1 MNRSDIP
8 YAQRLAMQR
17 VGVIAANR
25 EQAAKAAL
33 LCASVALYEVKGI
46 GYKRLVRFSLRFK
59 RVIDEFY
66 EDVEVGLAHAKT
78 RLAQIGIEISGV
90 LYTVTPD
97 GRTARQ
103 LELDNHMLQASQI
116 ALICAAIA
124 MNDEFGFGLEV
135 QERISRRTAELADRY
150 ALEGMGFLLE
160 KMEQL
165 GFKIVDGAV
174 HAFVDDDGNPV
185 TMRQAMKEGFTD
197 G

>member
-1 MNRSDIP
+1 MNRSDIS

-33 LCASVALYEVKGI
+33 LCASVAMHEVKGV
-46 GYKRLVRFSLRFK
+46 GYKRLVRFSLQFK
-59 RVIDEFY
+59 QVLDEFY

-78 RLAQIGIEISGV
+78 RLGQIGIEISGV
-90 LYTVTPD
+90 LYTVAPD

-165 GFKIVDGAV
+165 GFRIVDGAV